1 MKEKKFSS
9 AKHEYNPAFDRLLHE
24 AEHNRLSK
32 NLSKAMTR
40 PAYAYTSL
48 EQKNVY
54 QNAKCEPCV
63 YFRKSDSGKKKEC
76 QFPWDDPEDYDLAV
90 FDYLPCKEG
99 KNEKD

>member
-1 MKEKKFSS
+1 MGKKLSTTR
-9 AKHEYNPAFDRLLHE
+9 HDYNTTFDKLLHD
-24 AEHNRLSK
+24 ADTG
-32 NLSKAMTR
+32 NLSSKLSDFYTR
-40 PAYAYTSL
+40 PAYAYTSI

-76 QFPWDDPEDYDLAV
+76 QFPWDAPEDYDLAV